1 MRKVLSI
8 GMLVLAI
15 LALATAGVYAC
26 EEKSTSAKKA
36 DTDATVKQVNAEV
49 KAGSDA
55 QYTCSAAK
63 KSLTTAMADKATAD
77 DKWLTRTIA
86 VKGMTCAG
94 CENSVSAALAKAP
107 GVVEVV
113 KVCHKSEEAVV
124 KVNPALSTDAELTKV
139 ITNKGYE
146 AQIIPA
152 VAKSTNVQSKGYT
165 CPLSGGPGCPGAAL
179 KTSAEKKPEDT
190 K

>member
-1 MRKVLSI
+1 MI
-8 GMLVLAI
+8 VLAVM
-15 LALATAGVYAC
+15 ALATAGVYAC
-26 EEKSTSAKKA
+26 GEKSTSAKKA
-36 DTDATVKQVNAEV
+36 DADATVKQVSAEV
-49 KAGSDA
+49 KAVSDN
-55 QYTCSAAK
+55 QYTCDAVK
-63 KSLTTAMADKATAD
+63 KSSTTAMAEKATSD

-86 VKGMTCAG
+86 VKGMTCTG
-94 CENSVSAALAKAP
+94 CENSLSAALADAP

-124 KVNPALSTDAELTKV
+124 KVDPAVSKDAELTKV

-152 VAKSTNVQSKGYT
+152 VAKSTNVQSKGSI
-165 CPLSGGPGCPGAAL
+165 CPTTGAPCGQGVVPKAC
-179 KTSAEKKPEDT
+179 AEKRPEDT